1 MYLSHHGTTLNSIA
15 VNKTPV
21 IFCIE
26 ICLPAFNHIGKS
38 IFGSVTLPEY
48 VAGQGPP
55 PLLVGLNCCEKDNEP
70 IFKYGWADHVHV
82 QELPKHDDC
91 DCKVVVYMGRDCDV
105 KDSIF
110 NTLFAGTVYV
120 VPGVRLIT

>member
-1 MYLSHHGTTLNSIA
+1 MYLSYHGTTLNSIA

-48 VAGQGPP
+48 VAGQGPIV
-55 PLLVGLNCCEKDNEP
+55 LVILNWYEKDNEP
-70 IFKYGWADHVHV
+70 IFKYDWADHVHWQV
-82 QELPKHDDC
+82 LLPAHDC
-91 DCKVVVYMGRDCDV
+91 DCKVVVYIGRDCDV